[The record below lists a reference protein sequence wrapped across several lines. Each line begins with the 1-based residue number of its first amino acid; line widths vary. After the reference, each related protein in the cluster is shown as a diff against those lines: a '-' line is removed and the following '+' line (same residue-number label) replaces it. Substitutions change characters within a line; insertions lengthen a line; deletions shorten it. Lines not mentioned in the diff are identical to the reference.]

1 MNGSGSGRYL
11 EIENVKARNSCI
23 GTNTMGGFPYRWDF
37 TIRSK
42 AWIFYISFFWY
53 GWCLQN
59 KFGNIYIFFE
69 NMVK

>member
-11 EIENVKARNSCI
+11 KIENVKARNSCI

-42 AWIFYISFFWY
+42 AWIFYVSFFGMGGVYKINLVIFISFLKIW
-53 GWCLQN
+53 
-59 KFGNIYIFFE
+59 
-69 NMVK
+69 